1 MLIWIYELIYTSS
14 LGIYLIFM
22 NNSFVFCFIFLDILV
37 LNDVF
42 WILINFVKT
51 KQYSGKSLFPFF
63 FFRRCKCGR
72 VALIKDM
79 CSFLLSGFQY
89 VWISILFFY
98 FLMILFALLSNK
110 SINLLWSKS
119 QYRDEKKEEFSE
131 NIHSSYKLSL
141 NIGKRH

>member
-37 LNDVF
+37 IYDVF

-63 FFRRCKCGR
+63 FFRRCKCGS
-72 VALIKDM
+72 VALINDM

-89 VWISILFFY
+89 FWISILFFLIFWWFY
-98 FLMILFALLSNK
+98 LLCCPIKALICYEANHSTEMKKKKNFLKIYTV
-110 SINLLWSKS
+110 SI
-119 QYRDEKKEEFSE
+119 RC
-131 NIHSSYKLSL
+131 HST
-141 NIGKRH
+141 

>member
-1 MLIWIYELIYTSS
+1 MIYTSS

-37 LNDVF
+37 INDVF

-63 FFRRCKCGR
+63 FFRRCKCGS
-72 VALIKDM
+72 VALINDM

-89 VWISILFFY
+89 FWISILFF
-98 FLMILFALLSNK
+98 FILFALLSNK

-119 QYRDEKKEEFSE
+119 QYRNEKKRRIFWKYTQLVYAVTQHRKEALNVPWVIE
-131 NIHSSYKLSL
+131 N
-141 NIGKRH
+141 